1 MKNFVNVKMVC
12 AIALCLSL
20 LITLCSCGDTSPSSS
35 ESDSAAQTT
44 SSEKQNEASSEATV
58 TSDTSV
64 DKEDE
69 TPSKS
74 SKPSSVANNNISS
87 KPIKPSTTTSTVST
101 TSTTATT
108 PTPKTPAQLI
118 LGKWRG
124 SADIA
129 PLLAEQ
135 GYAVEGEQLVSCDME
150 FASGGVL
157 YATIDRESLKKAYTN
172 IFTSVLN
179 AELEKNNLTK
189 EEFEA
194 NAGKTFDEYLNELVQ
209 FGMQIVPKTSISAY
223 KFVGNDLYVRD
234 QNDEDFEKEE
244 YSFSGENKLTILDGG
259 THITYTRI
267 SKHE

>member
-1 MKNFVNVKMVC
+1 MKNFANIKMVC

-44 SSEKQNEASSEATV
+44 SFEKQNETSSEATV
-58 TSDTSV
+58 TSDASV

-150 FASGGVL
+150 FVRFLQAQSVDDTFKLSDGEILVL
-157 YATIDRESLKKAYTN
+157 RIKTRSTVCVA
-172 IFTSVLN
+172 
-179 AELEKNNLTK
+179 AEIELTAAV
-189 EEFEA
+189 FR
-194 NAGKTFDEYLNELVQ
+194 NEIRTVDAL
-209 FGMQIVPKTSISAY
+209 
-223 KFVGNDLYVRD
+223 
-234 QNDEDFEKEE
+234 
-244 YSFSGENKLTILDGG
+244 
-259 THITYTRI
+259 
-267 SKHE
+267 

>member
-74 SKPSSVANNNISS
+74 SKPSSVTTSNISS
-87 KPIKPSTTTSTVST
+87 KPIKPATTTS
-101 TSTTATT
+101 TT

-129 PLLAEQ
+129 PLLVEQ
-135 GYAVEGEQLVSCDME
+135 GHAVEGEQLVSCDME

-157 YATIDRESLKKAYTN
+157 YTTIDRESLKKAYTN
-172 IFTSVLN
+172 VFTSVLN

-189 EEFEA
+189 EDFEA

-209 FGMQIVPKTSISAY
+209 FGMQIVPKTIINAY

-234 QNDEDFEKEE
+234 QEDDDFEKEE

-259 THITYTRI
+259 RHITYTRI
-267 SKHE
+267 S

>member
-1 MKNFVNVKMVC
+1 MKNFANVKMVC

-35 ESDSAAQTT
+35 ESDSTAQTT

-58 TSDTSV
+58 TSDASV
-64 DKEDE
+64 DKKAE

-87 KPIKPSTTTSTVST
+87 KPIKPDTTTS
-101 TSTTATT
+101 TT

-129 PLLAEQ
+129 SLLAEQ
-135 GYAVEGEQLVSCDME
+135 GYTVEGEQIVSCDME

-157 YATIDRESLKKAYTN
+157 YAIIDRTSLKNAYTN
-172 IFTSVLN
+172 IFTDILN

-209 FGMQIVPKTSISAY
+209 LGMQYVPKTIISAY

-234 QNDEDFEKEE
+234 QEDEDFEKEE
-244 YSFSGENKLTILDGG
+244 YSFSGENKLTVLDNGAY
-259 THITYTRI
+259 ITYTRI
-267 SKHE
+267 S